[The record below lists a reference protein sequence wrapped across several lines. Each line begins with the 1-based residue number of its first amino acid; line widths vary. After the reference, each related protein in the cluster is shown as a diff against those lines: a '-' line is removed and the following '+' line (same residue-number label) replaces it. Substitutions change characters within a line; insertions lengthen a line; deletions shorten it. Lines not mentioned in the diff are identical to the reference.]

1 MAPFTE
7 DKTMTKVFQ
16 PEDHVIAWETDNKHI
31 VVFWDKE
38 VDDYN
43 HIGPF
48 ESEEEANEWVAG
60 YKVPVTVWV
69 TSLIH
74 PKSID

>member
-1 MAPFTE
+1 
-7 DKTMTKVFQ
+7 MTKVFQ
-16 PEDHVIAWETDNKHI
+16 PEDHVIAWEEDKHI

-38 VDDYN
+38 VDDYTC
-43 HIGPF
+43 IGPF
-48 ESEEEANEWVAG
+48 DSEEEANEWVAG